1 MVQKK
6 KKKECVLINWYYL
19 WIFDLVWFCV
29 YTMCRVF
36 AIMVYQQYVYSL
48 AFICVAHTMSLSINS
63 IPLQICFP
71 FTYYWFI
78 HSVSCLWRGSDII
91 YTLYV
96 LFLRFVSW
104 KCLLFDNCHPEGGGR
119 GNGNGERGNGCSHF
133 ASICW
138 LLVVYPDCVSCCFPL
153 FLFFWPPIQSSI
165 EVYWGFYRY
174 KILYIS
180 VLFDFFVTYTTCDT
194 RICLRRRERIS
205 IDFFDF
211 FNWLM
216 VGSVA
221 WLHVVSVH
229 PIIWS
234 VCSFFFALL
243 SRGTVSVCYCSFI
256 LLLIFSLSFI
266 LLLLMYLTDGE
277 WNAVCLSE
285 CPSLFFHFISF
296 FQCKAPNTV
305 WFVYSFWKRL
315 HGFWERTTSTIP
327 LLIGTWFNESIQFV
341 VFDVIPCR

>member
-1 MVQKK
+1 V
-6 KKKECVLINWYYL
+6 CW
-19 WIFDLVWFCV
+19 
-29 YTMCRVF
+29 
-36 AIMVYQQYVYSL
+36 
-48 AFICVAHTMSLSINS
+48 SI
-63 IPLQICFP
+63 
-71 FTYYWFI
+71 
-78 HSVSCLWRGSDII
+78 DII
-91 YTLYV
+91 YEFLIWCDFVYTLCVVCLPLWYTNNMYTLLLSSV
-96 LFLRFVSW
+96 LLTQCPSPLIPFHYRFAFRSLIIDSFIQSVV
-104 KCLLFDNCHPEGGGR
+104 CGEGVILFIRYMFCSYGLYHESACYLTIVIPKVVEGEMEMGR
-119 GNGNGERGNGCSHF
+119 GGMDAVILPLFVGYWWCTQT
-133 ASICW
+133 
-138 LLVVYPDCVSCCFPL
+138 VYPVASL
-153 FLFFWPPIQSSI
+153 FSFFFWPPIQSSI

-180 VLFDFFVTYTTCDT
+180 VLFFLVTYV
-194 RICLRRRERIS
+194 LWHGNMSEKERAYFYRF
-205 IDFFDF
+205 FFDF

-243 SRGTVSVCYCSFI
+243 SRGAVSVCYCSFI

-315 HGFWERTTSTIP
+315 RGFSERTTSTIP

>member
-1 MVQKK
+1 MK
-6 KKKECVLINWYYL
+6 VLVIWQLSSRRWWKGKWKWGEGEWMQSFCLYL
-19 WIFDLVWFCV
+19 L
-29 YTMCRVF
+29 
-36 AIMVYQQYVYSL
+36 AIGGVPRLCILLLPS
-48 AFICVAHTMSLSINS
+48 
-63 IPLQICFP
+63 FP
-71 FTYYWFI
+71 
-78 HSVSCLWRGSDII
+78 
-91 YTLYV
+91 
-96 LFLRFVSW
+96 
-104 KCLLFDNCHPEGGGR
+104 
-119 GNGNGERGNGCSHF
+119 
-133 ASICW
+133 
-138 LLVVYPDCVSCCFPL
+138 
-153 FLFFWPPIQSSI
+153 FFWPPIQSSI

-180 VLFDFFVTYTTCDT
+180 VLFFWWRTFCDT
-194 RICLRRRERIS
+194 EICLRRRERIS

-234 VCSFFFALL
+234 VCSFFALL

-315 HGFWERTTSTIP
+315 RGFSERTTSTIP